1 MTNKHSFDTPQDAV
15 PTVEAGPA
23 APEPLVGPI
32 GQHVQM
38 IFPTPLAVHRWPDSE
53 VLNRELFDLVMAAE
67 VNGGGTGRSNV
78 GGWHSASDF
87 ILRREPCL
95 ERLVMRVRVMVGEM
109 VRAMMK
115 PRTDK
120 MHIEGWAN
128 VLRHGQYNMPH
139 VHPNATWSGVY
150 YVTGNPAPESG
161 DHPHSGKIEF
171 TDPRPGAAAT
181 YTVENM
187 MQQSCMLNPDAGTMV
202 VFPSWL
208 VHQVHPYFGPDAR
221 VSIAFNVVIS

>member
-1 MTNKHSFDTPQDAV
+1 MTYEHSPNAPEQVTRGPEPD
-15 PTVEAGPA
+15 PTL
-23 APEPLVGPI
+23 PEPLVGPI

-38 IFPTPLAVHRWPDSE
+38 IFPTPLAVHRWPDSDALNLE
-53 VLNRELFDLVMAAE
+53 LYNLVLAAE
-67 VNGGGTGRSNV
+67 AEGGGTGRSNV
-78 GGWHSASDF
+78 GGWHSAPDF

-95 ERLVMRVRVMVGEM
+95 VQLVTRIRVMVGEM

-150 YVTGNPAPESG
+150 YVTGNPAPETAG
-161 DHPHSGKIEF
+161 HPHSGKIEF